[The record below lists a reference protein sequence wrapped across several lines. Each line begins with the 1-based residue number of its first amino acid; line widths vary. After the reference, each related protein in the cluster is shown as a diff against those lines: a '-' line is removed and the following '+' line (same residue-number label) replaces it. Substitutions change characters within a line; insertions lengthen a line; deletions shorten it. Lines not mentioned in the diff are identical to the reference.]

1 MATDSQKT
9 AGVGS
14 QAAAEP
20 SSGISPGIWT
30 TFASVVGLTF
40 GPSAIAVLGFGV
52 FVRPLE
58 AEFGWTRTQVSLAS
72 VIISWMI
79 VLVSPLQG
87 ILIDRFGSRPV
98 VLASIPA
105 FAAGIG
111 ALYLLPNNLA
121 VFYLMWVIIPI
132 LAVGLWPLA
141 YLKAVS
147 TWFERRLGLA
157 IGIANAGIGIGSA
170 LVPVIAGSLIAMY
183 GWRSGYLGL
192 AVIALVVTWPIAWL
206 FLREQHAI
214 GDRKPGAASTAPP
227 VFGITFKEATRTRT
241 FWLLAGAYFLLGVIN
256 TALITQQIPM
266 LIDSGLTPQA
276 AAFVQ
281 SVFGIAM
288 MVGRLGTGY
297 VIDRIFAPRVMIVVA
312 LGAAAACAMYGV
324 GVSGGMVYVSACLI
338 GLVVGAE
345 FDVLAFM
352 IKRYFGIVAYGKL
365 YGVIFAVFQFGA
377 GIGAAALPM
386 SRGYFGSYT
395 PGLYAF
401 GIILVLSAVVF
412 SRMGAYTFQ
421 PTPRTAA

>member
-1 MATDSQKT
+1 MAGDAGKTVDGGVPDSRP
-9 AGVGS
+9 GVR
-14 QAAAEP
+14 
-20 SSGISPGIWT
+20 SGPWT

-87 ILIDRFGSRPV
+87 ILIDRFGARPV
-98 VLASIPA
+98 VLCSIPA
-105 FAAGIG
+105 FAAGIA
-111 ALYLLPNNLA
+111 ALYVLPNNLA
-121 VFYLMWVIIPI
+121 VFYLMWVIIPV

-147 TWFERRLGLA
+147 TWFDRRLGLA

-170 LVPVIAGSLIAMY
+170 LVPLIAGTLIATY

-192 AVIALVVTWPIAWL
+192 AIIALAVTWPVSWL
-206 FLREQHAI
+206 FLREQHAV
-214 GDRKPGAASTAPP
+214 GDARKPGATKAPAL
-227 VFGITFKEATRTRT
+227 FGIPFQEAARTRT
-241 FWLLAGAYFLLGVIN
+241 FWLLAGAYFLLGIIN

-297 VIDRIFAPRVMIVVA
+297 VIDRVFAPWVMIVVS
-312 LGAAAACAMYGV
+312 LGAAVACALYGT
-324 GVSGGMVYVSACLI
+324 GVTGGMVFVSACLI

-352 IKRYFGIVAYGKL
+352 IKRYFGIVAYGRL

-377 GIGAAALPM
+377 GIGAAALPI
-386 SRGYFGSYT
+386 SRGQFGSYT

-401 GIILVLSAVVF
+401 GIVLVLAAAVF
-412 SRMGAYTFQ
+412 SRLGAYTYV
-421 PTPRTAA
+421 PPPRATS

>member
-1 MATDSQKT
+1 MVHETEKATNVASPKASDSD
-9 AGVGS
+9 S
-14 QAAAEP
+14 LR
-20 SSGISPGIWT
+20 PGIRT
-30 TFASVVGLTF
+30 TFASVIGLTL

-87 ILIDRFGSRPV
+87 LLIDRFGARPV

-105 FAAGIG
+105 FSAGIA

-121 VFYLMWVIIPI
+121 VFYLMWVIIPV

-147 TWFERRLGLA
+147 TWFDRRLGLA

-170 LVPVIAGSLIAMY
+170 LVPLIAGTLIAAY

-192 AVIALVVTWPIAWL
+192 AVIALVVTWPTAWL
-206 FLREQHAI
+206 FLREQHAVDHRSQ
-214 GDRKPGAASTAPP
+214 GLATAAPP
-227 VFGITFKEATRTRT
+227 LFGVAFRDATRTRT
-241 FWLLAGAYFLLGVIN
+241 FWLLAAAYFLLGVIN

-297 VIDRIFAPRVMIVVA
+297 IIDRIFAPRVMIVVA
-312 LGAAAACAMYGV
+312 LGAAAACALYGI
-324 GVSGGMVYVSACLI
+324 GVSGGMVYVCATLI

-352 IKRYFGIVAYGKL
+352 IKRYFGILAYGKL
-365 YGVIFAVFQFGA
+365 YGVIFAIFQFGA
-377 GIGAAALPM
+377 GIGAAALPI

-401 GIILVLSAVVF
+401 GIILVLSAAVF
-412 SRMGAYTFQ
+412 SRMGAYQFL
-421 PTPRTAA
+421 PPPKATA

>member
-1 MATDSQKT
+1 MASETGKP
-9 AGVGS
+9 AGGS
-14 QAAAEP
+14 VPAE
-20 SSGISPGIWT
+20 SSTGVRTGLWT

-87 ILIDRFGSRPV
+87 ILIDRFGARPV
-98 VLASIPA
+98 VLCSIPA
-105 FAAGIG
+105 FAAGIA
-111 ALYLLPNNLA
+111 ALYVLPNNLA
-121 VFYLMWVIIPI
+121 VFYLMWVIIPV

-147 TWFERRLGLA
+147 TWFDRRLGLA

-170 LVPVIAGSLIAMY
+170 LVPLIAGALIATY

-192 AVIALVVTWPIAWL
+192 AVIALVVTWPVSWL
-206 FLREQHAI
+206 FLREQHAV
-214 GDRKPGAASTAPP
+214 GDAGKPGATAAPAL
-227 VFGITFKEATRTRT
+227 FGIAFREAARTRT
-241 FWLLAGAYFLLGVIN
+241 FWLLGGAYFLLGVIN

-276 AAFVQ
+276 AAVVQ
-281 SVFGIAM
+281 SIFGIAM

-297 VIDRIFAPRVMIVVA
+297 VIDRVFAPWVMIVVS
-312 LGAAAACAMYGV
+312 LGAAIACALYGT
-324 GVSGGMVYVSACLI
+324 GVTGGMVFVSACLI

-377 GIGAAALPM
+377 GIGAAALPI
-386 SRGYFGSYT
+386 SRGQFGSYT

-401 GIILVLSAVVF
+401 GIVLVLAAVVF
-412 SRMGAYTFQ
+412 SRLGAYTFQ
-421 PTPRTAA
+421 PSPPAAR

>member
-1 MATDSQKT
+1 MSQRGIKAEEVALEPEGRRGIC
-9 AGVGS
+9 AG
-14 QAAAEP
+14 A
-20 SSGISPGIWT
+20 WT
-30 TFASVVGLTF
+30 TLASVAGLAF

-87 ILIDRFGSRPV
+87 ILIDRFGARPV

-105 FAAGIG
+105 FAAGIA
-111 ALYLLPNNLA
+111 ALYLLPDNLA
-121 VFYLMWVIIPI
+121 VFYLMWVIIPV
-132 LAVGLWPLA
+132 LAIGLWPLA
-141 YLKAVS
+141 YLRAVS
-147 TWFERRLGLA
+147 TWFDRRLGLA

-170 LVPVIAGSLIAMY
+170 LVPLIAGSLIAAY

-192 AVIALVVTWPIAWL
+192 AIIALVVTWPMAWL
-206 FLREQHAI
+206 FLREQPASATATTAN
-214 GDRKPGAASTAPP
+214 AAAAPA
-227 VFGITFKEATRTRT
+227 FGVTFKEAARTRT
-241 FWLLAGAYFLLGVIN
+241 FWLLGGAYFFLGVIN

-266 LIDSGLTPQA
+266 LIDSGITPQA

-281 SVFGIAM
+281 SIFGIAM

-297 VIDRIFAPRVMIVVA
+297 IIDRIFAPRVMIVVA

-324 GVSGGMVYVSACLI
+324 GVSGGMVYVCACLI

-352 IKRYFGIVAYGKL
+352 IKRYFGMIAYGRL
-365 YGVIFAVFQFGA
+365 YGVIFAIFQFGA
-377 GIGAAALPM
+377 GIGAAALPI

-395 PGLYAF
+395 PGLYSF
-401 GIILVLSAVVF
+401 GIILVLSALVF
-412 SRMGAYTFQ
+412 SRLGAYTF
-421 PTPRTAA
+421 TPPAKAAA

>member
-1 MATDSQKT
+1 MAGDAGKAADGGVPDSRQT
-9 AGVGS
+9 VR
-14 QAAAEP
+14 
-20 SSGISPGIWT
+20 SGLWT

-87 ILIDRFGSRPV
+87 ILIDRFGARPV
-98 VLASIPA
+98 VLCSIPA
-105 FAAGIG
+105 FAAGIA
-111 ALYLLPNNLA
+111 ALYVLPNNLA
-121 VFYLMWVIIPI
+121 VFYLMWVIIPV

-147 TWFERRLGLA
+147 TWFDRRLGLA

-170 LVPVIAGSLIAMY
+170 LVPLIAGTLIATY

-192 AVIALVVTWPIAWL
+192 AIIALAVTWPVSWL
-206 FLREQHAI
+206 FLREQHAV
-214 GDRKPGAASTAPP
+214 GDARKPGAGQAPP
-227 VFGITFKEATRTRT
+227 LFGIPFKAAARTRT

-276 AAFVQ
+276 AAVVQ

-297 VIDRIFAPRVMIVVA
+297 VIDRVFAPWVMIVVS
-312 LGAAAACAMYGV
+312 LGAAIACAMYGI
-324 GVSGGMVYVSACLI
+324 GVTGGMVFVSACLI

-352 IKRYFGIVAYGKL
+352 IKRYFGIVAYGRL

-377 GIGAAALPM
+377 GIGAAALPI
-386 SRGYFGSYT
+386 SRGQFGSYT

-401 GIILVLSAVVF
+401 GIVLVLAAAVF
-412 SRMGAYTFQ
+412 SRLGAYTFL
-421 PTPRTAA
+421 PPPRANA

>member
-1 MATDSQKT
+1 MAKQNDR
-9 AGVGS
+9 
-14 QAAAEP
+14 AAEVP
-20 SSGISPGIWT
+20 SLTDTTPVSRINPGAWT
-30 TFASVVGLTF
+30 TLASVVGLAF
-40 GPSAIAVLGFGV
+40 GPSTIAVLGFGV

-72 VIISWMI
+72 VIISWMV

-87 ILIDRFGSRPV
+87 ILIDRFGARPV

-105 FAAGIG
+105 FAAGIA
-111 ALYLLPNNLA
+111 ALYLLPDNLA

-147 TWFERRLGLA
+147 TWFDRRLGLA

-170 LVPVIAGSLIAMY
+170 LVPLIAGMLIMRY

-192 AVIALVVTWPIAWL
+192 AIIALVVTWPMAWL
-206 FLREQHAI
+206 FLREQHAR
-214 GDRKPGAASTAPP
+214 GTVTAAAAAPL
-227 VFGITFKEATRTRT
+227 FGIPFREASRLHK
-241 FWLLAGAYFLLGVIN
+241 FWLLAGAYFLLGVVN

-266 LIDSGLTPQA
+266 LIDSGVTPQA

-281 SVFGIAM
+281 SIFGIAM
-288 MVGRLGTGY
+288 MVGRLATGY
-297 VIDRIFAPRVMIVVA
+297 VIDRVFAPRVMIVVA
-312 LGAAAACAMYGV
+312 LGAAMACAMYGV
-324 GVSGGMVYVSACLI
+324 GVSGGLVFLSACLI

-352 IKRYFGIVAYGKL
+352 IKRYFGMVAYGKL
-365 YGVIFAVFQFGA
+365 YGVIFAVFQFGG
-377 GIGAAALPM
+377 GIGAAALPI

-401 GIILVLSAVVF
+401 GVILVLSALVF
-412 SRMGAYTFQ
+412 SRMGAYTYLPSPQ
-421 PTPRTAA
+421 SRS

>member
-1 MATDSQKT
+1 MADAGHSPT
-9 AGVGS
+9 APARGS
-14 QAAAEP
+14 GP
-20 SSGISPGIWT
+20 WT

-58 AEFGWTRTQVSLAS
+58 AEFGWSRTQVSLAS

-87 ILIDRFGSRPV
+87 ILIDRFGARRV
-98 VLASIPA
+98 VLWSIPA

-111 ALYLLPNNLA
+111 ALYWLPANLA
-121 VFYLMWVIIPI
+121 VFYLMWVLIPV
-132 LAVGLWPLA
+132 LAIGLWPLA

-147 TWFERRLGLA
+147 TWFDRRLGLA

-170 LVPVIAGSLIAMY
+170 LVPLIAGSLIAAY

-192 AVIALVVTWPIAWL
+192 AVIALAVTWPVSWL
-206 FLREQHAI
+206 FLRERSA
-214 GDRKPGAASTAPP
+214 GEAAGSAGPASP
-227 VFGITFKEATRTRT
+227 LFGTGFSESARTRT
-241 FWLLAGAYFLLGVIN
+241 FWLLAASYFLLGVIN

-266 LIDSGLTPQA
+266 LIDAGLAPQS

-297 VIDRIFAPRVMIVVA
+297 VIDRVFAPRVMIVVS
-312 LGAAAACAMYGV
+312 LGAAVACAMYGA
-324 GVSGGMVYVSACLI
+324 GVTGAAVFVSASLI

-352 IKRYFGIVAYGKL
+352 IKRYFGIVAYGRL

-377 GIGAAALPM
+377 GIGAAALPI
-386 SRGYFGSYT
+386 SRGRFGSYT

-401 GIILVLSAVVF
+401 GVVLVLAALVF
-412 SRMGAYTFQ
+412 SRLGTYTYQ
-421 PTPRTAA
+421 PQPAAK

>member
-1 MATDSQKT
+1 MASE
-9 AGVGS
+9 AGK
-14 QAAAEP
+14 AAAGTVDAQP
-20 SSGISPGIWT
+20 RTGGRAGLLT

-87 ILIDRFGSRPV
+87 ILIDRFGARPV
-98 VLASIPA
+98 VLCSIPA
-105 FAAGIG
+105 FAAGIA
-111 ALYLLPNNLA
+111 ALYLLPDNLA
-121 VFYLMWVIIPI
+121 VFYLMWVIIPV

-147 TWFERRLGLA
+147 TWFDRRLGLA

-170 LVPVIAGSLIAMY
+170 LVPLIAGALIAAY

-192 AVIALVVTWPIAWL
+192 AIIALAVTWPVSWL

-214 GDRKPGAASTAPP
+214 GDAGKPGASKAPP
-227 VFGITFKEATRTRT
+227 LFGIAFKEAAGTRT

-297 VIDRIFAPRVMIVVA
+297 VIDRVFAPLVMIVVS
-312 LGAAAACAMYGV
+312 LGAAIACAMYGS
-324 GVSGGMVYVSACLI
+324 GVTGGMVFVSACLI

-377 GIGAAALPM
+377 GIGAAALPI
-386 SRGYFGSYT
+386 SRGQFGSYT

-401 GIILVLSAVVF
+401 GIVLVLAAVVF
-412 SRMGAYTFQ
+412 SRLGAYTFL
-421 PTPRTAA
+421 PPPRANG

>member
-1 MATDSQKT
+1 MAIEAGKAQGEGSPADSR
-9 AGVGS
+9 AGVRAGLW
-14 QAAAEP
+14 A
-20 SSGISPGIWT
+20 

-87 ILIDRFGSRPV
+87 ILIDRFGARPV
-98 VLASIPA
+98 VLCSIPA
-105 FAAGIG
+105 FAAGIA
-111 ALYLLPNNLA
+111 ALYVLPNNLA
-121 VFYLMWVIIPI
+121 VFYLMWVIIPV

-147 TWFERRLGLA
+147 TWFDRRLGLA

-170 LVPVIAGSLIAMY
+170 LVPLIAGTLIATY

-192 AVIALVVTWPIAWL
+192 AIIALAVTWPVSWL
-206 FLREQHAI
+206 FLREQHAV
-214 GDRKPGAASTAPP
+214 GEARKPGAGQAPP
-227 VFGITFKEATRTRT
+227 LFGIPFKEAARTRS

-297 VIDRIFAPRVMIVVA
+297 VIDRVFAPWVMIVVS
-312 LGAAAACAMYGV
+312 LGAAIACAMYGS
-324 GVSGGMVYVSACLI
+324 GVAGAMVFVSACLI

-352 IKRYFGIVAYGKL
+352 IKRYFGIVAYGRL

-377 GIGAAALPM
+377 GIGAAALPI
-386 SRGYFGSYT
+386 SRGHFGSYT

-401 GIILVLSAVVF
+401 GIVLVLAAAVF
-412 SRMGAYTFQ
+412 SRLGAYTFV
-421 PTPRTAA
+421 PPPRSNA